1 MYNKIFILSISSL
14 SQFTNPMVLHDFQLT
29 GNQMLFSCFSYSSHI
44 DCISKFLPRN
54 FYSEFTY
61 FAQIEPRCCY
71 QIRSKI
77 SSEFNIAL
85 IIMHISVLVF
95 FLTSFT
101 LIIIKLTISTRIW
114 ATRNQINICD
124 KKNNHTVNSTEIS
137 HFKETL

>member
-1 MYNKIFILSISSL
+1 MYNKIFILSISFL

-61 FAQIEPRCCY
+61 FAQIEPKCCY
-71 QIRSKI
+71 QIRGKI
-77 SSEFNIAL
+77 SSEFNYNARQRAL
-85 IIMHISVLVF
+85 VLLF

-101 LIIIKLTISTRIW
+101 LIIIKLTISTRIL
-114 ATRNQINICD
+114 ATRNQFNICD
-124 KKNNHTVNSTEIS
+124 RKNYIR
-137 HFKETL
+137 